1 MTRRT
6 RSSQQRTAGSSW
18 TFSRIASIRRMI
30 ADADDK
36 SADAWSPA
44 VRDMFDYCK
53 WFAFQIFYDKGEK
66 IRRWQLIDRNFFR
79 SIGTAICVGP
89 SAKVFTSRPAKR
101 QARRG
106 RREAILAALTEK
118 YSAALRAGLR
128 LLPGKLRQS
137 ARERSARAQMMGVK
151 MKNENLQKTP

>member
-1 MTRRT
+1 
-6 RSSQQRTAGSSW
+6 
-18 TFSRIASIRRMI
+18 MI

-36 SADAWSPA
+36 NADAWSPA
-44 VRDMFDYCK
+44 VCDMLDYRK

-79 SIGTAICVGP
+79 SIGTAICGGH
-89 SAKVFTSRPAKR
+89 SAKVFTSCPAKR
-101 QARRG
+101 QGRRG

-128 LLPGKLRQS
+128 LLPGKLR
-137 ARERSARAQMMGVK
+137 RSARAQMMGVK
-151 MKNENLQKTP
+151 MKK

>member
-1 MTRRT
+1 
-6 RSSQQRTAGSSW
+6 
-18 TFSRIASIRRMI
+18 MI
-30 ADADDK
+30 ADAGDK

-44 VRDMFDYCK
+44 VRDMLDYRK

-79 SIGTAICVGP
+79 SIGTAICGGH

-137 ARERSARAQMMGVK
+137 ARERSARAQMMDVK
-151 MKNENLQKTP
+151 MKK

>member
-1 MTRRT
+1 
-6 RSSQQRTAGSSW
+6 
-18 TFSRIASIRRMI
+18 MI

-36 SADAWSPA
+36 SADAWSPV
-44 VRDMFDYCK
+44 VRDMFDYRK

-79 SIGTAICVGP
+79 SIGTAICGGH

-101 QARRG
+101 QG

-151 MKNENLQKTP
+151 MKK